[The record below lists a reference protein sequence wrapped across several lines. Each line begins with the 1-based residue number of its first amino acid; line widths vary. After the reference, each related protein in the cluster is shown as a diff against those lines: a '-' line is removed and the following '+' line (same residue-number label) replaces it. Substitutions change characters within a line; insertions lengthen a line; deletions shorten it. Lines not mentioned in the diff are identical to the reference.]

1 MMPLLAIAALA
12 AITYAFR
19 IAGPLLA
26 DRVTVPA
33 TAQRLFT
40 SAAAVLLVALAATSA
55 LTAGHDFAGWARP
68 AGVAAA
74 GLLAARR
81 APFPVVVLVAASV
94 TALLRLAGIHLSER
108 ARGSSRPPE
117 DRPTMW
123 DGRLAVVAEDRFRE
137 GAGVVLE
144 QPPALA
150 ALGEHR
156 PGAVGQRAERAE
168 RLVGEAEQPLHAEAE
183 RRAVADHHPELPVG
197 ERRGYPGER
206 AAHPV
211 RDRGG
216 RTGR

>member
-1 MMPLLAIAALA
+1 MMPMLAIAALA

-26 DRVTVPA
+26 DRVTVAA

-94 TALLRLAGIHLSER
+94 TALLRLAGIHLPER
-108 ARGSSRPPE
+108 ARGSSPN
-117 DRPTMW
+117 
-123 DGRLAVVAEDRFRE
+123 GLVVRFRVNIPRNRTISGL
-137 GAGVVLE
+137 GAGKPGETGAYVLDE
-144 QPPALA
+144 KRPQPVTSGRRLGPVPGGCRRCARA
-150 ALGEHR
+150 AASGC
-156 PGAVGQRAERAE
+156 GAAREPTRSSWTAGRGRRMPRRRSRAAAPCRGGA
-168 RLVGEAEQPLHAEAE
+168 P
-183 RRAVADHHPELPVG
+183 
-197 ERRGYPGER
+197 RRG
-206 AAHPV
+206 
-211 RDRGG
+211 
-216 RTGR
+216 